1 MAGGKNNKT
10 LFVVFIVVI
19 ISLAVFC
26 IWNKKYA
33 STSSETPPSSSS
45 GGGTEQYSHSKPS
58 VTPQK
63 ESFGLQGET
72 SIPEDQGVMEL
83 IHDGTANEGGDEFEL
98 LGDYDANFDEGFGMG
113 PGLYGSGRH
122 TSEMFS

>member
-33 STSSETPPSSSS
+33 STSSEPPSSSS